1 MSSIPAKLQT
11 LPPSTIPQQR
21 DCSGRKCAQMWNQP
35 KNLNSVS
42 AKVSKNMPSSAPARS
57 GIYYLKFVNPLKLIV
72 GKRHFFPLQVEGIQ
86 YNEVEIFVNNCDIQG
101 VRWVVA
107 GEK

>member
-1 MSSIPAKLQT
+1 
-11 LPPSTIPQQR
+11 
-21 DCSGRKCAQMWNQP
+21 
-35 KNLNSVS
+35 
-42 AKVSKNMPSSAPARS
+42 MPSSALARS

-72 GKRHFFPLQVEGIQ
+72 DKRHFFPLQVEGIQ